1 MKSVARGERA
11 PRLKEPPLT
20 DGTWKLIQDCWMQ
33 EKTTRPSI
41 EDIVER
47 MIRQED
53 RTKMS
58 ELIGNKLKI
67 SSTPAERISFLV
79 QSTHPLESPKG
90 RRITRMRSL
99 TSKKPYD
106 RPEAVIPEHD
116 LRNAPFASSS
126 CIDLFLSFFNGDS
139 EAVMRELRQK
149 KAQQCSFPGCLAHF
163 TSSTNLTGMSSVLIM
178 NLTLTNIEQRRSLQ
192 LISFTSHSVFYLTNA
207 LMHPKVAP
215 TLQQRQTPYRKLPI
229 P

>member
-79 QSTHPLESPKG
+79 QSTHPLGSPKG

-106 RPEAVIPEHD
+106 RPEAV
-116 LRNAPFASSS
+116 
-126 CIDLFLSFFNGDS
+126 
-139 EAVMRELRQK
+139 MRELRQK
-149 KAQQCSFPGCLAHF
+149 QAQQCFFPGCLAHF

-178 NLTLTNIEQRRSLQ
+178 YLTLTNIEQRRSLQ
-192 LISFTSHSVFYLTNA
+192 LISFTSHLVFYLTNA